1 MVPSC
6 IVLDYRRTYSL
17 KNSGGTIVVIIEILE
32 ISPKKIG
39 IFQDK
44 YKMSWVAFSA
54 LDAEK
59 RVLSTIRDV
68 FAGVRLTK

>member
-1 MVPSC
+1 MCDKVYMVPSC

-39 IFQDK
+39 IFQDVSKARK
-44 YKMSWVAFSA
+44 YS
-54 LDAEK
+54 E
-59 RVLSTIRDV
+59 
-68 FAGVRLTK
+68 